1 MKTTQPKNL
10 FKKHDFDG
18 SDVDEGLD
26 PDGLET
32 RCVGSREKL
41 EGQLHGEADV
51 TDELETELCNEGG
64 LDDVTEEQKDKLHN
78 EILHDCRRDSATR
91 DKVPDAPAAE
101 VRDDTGGKLMC
112 FGPAAILREDEQPHP
127 RHILLVIEKK
137 GVV

>member
-1 MKTTQPKNL
+1 MKMKQHKNL
-10 FKKHDFDG
+10 FNKQDIDE
-18 SDVDEGLD
+18 DDAVEGLD
-26 PDGLET
+26 LDGLET
-32 RCVGSREKL
+32 RCVGSRE
-41 EGQLHGEADV
+41 EHGEAEV

-112 FGPAAILREDEQPHP
+112 FGPAAFLREDEQPHP
-127 RHILLVIEKK
+127 RHIVLAFERKC
-137 GVV
+137 VV